1 MDPINV
7 QLFKSD
13 SGLTDEWL
21 IKWTNGNSADIVRY
35 DYYMA
40 AYQNPATG
48 VITLQYPYGDSTYNA
63 GRVFM
68 AALLLD
74 EDGNLLVN
82 REWYHTSTGSAQ
94 AVDLGST
101 VPGVIL
107 GDELFTAH
115 GPSITALTGCEG
127 DTGTG
132 TTGLVRLGNNSIGYN
147 STGKTSHLVNC
158 GGWAGPGT
166 WPDDVAFVSALSGST
181 GNRVGSIH
189 RDGTNGSIV
198 ATSSFRA
205 DATLLWP
212 DSNDLYLQSR
222 SDTNGNHIDFV
233 AGSCDATTHL
243 PQAVDNRLFYY
254 NGDLMTDRVIGYSY
268 GVLTATALF
277 RVRILGSYYQIAIAS
292 VADPWGTPSIRNGGN
307 AYSFGYDTESISYYG
322 AAHCPDVYSSYQGL
336 WITSVSSPSLGTQI
350 VVIDD
355 YFVTDI
361 ASWQYKVGASTVP
374 WYVYPD
380 PASDSHVLFNY
391 RDGQDMY
398 VMRLRASSVVAGLG
412 FSSAGVVASAPTT
425 AVQRYLGVPHNS
437 STPTGEYGTP
447 AGATH
452 LIPGVGGITMTAPSN
467 LVYQAGKD

>member
-189 RDGTNGSIV
+189 RDGSAESYVG
-198 ATSSFRA
+198 TSSFRA

-212 DSNDLYLQSR
+212 DTNNLYLQSR
-222 SDTNGNHIDFV
+222 SSTSGIGIDFV
-233 AGSCDATTHL
+233 SGSCDATTHL

-254 NGDLMTDRVIGYSY
+254 NADIVSDWVVGYSY

-277 RVRILGSYYQIAIAS
+277 RPYMVNSYYQIAIAS
-292 VADPWGTPSIRNGGN
+292 VADAWGTPSIRNSGN
-307 AYSFGYDTESISYYG
+307 AYSFGYSNENVTYYG
-322 AAHCPDVYSSYQGL
+322 DTHCPDAYSSYQGL
-336 WITSVSSPSLGTQI
+336 WITSIYSISLGYQI
-350 VVIDD
+350 VAIDD
-355 YFVTDI
+355 YFVTDV
-361 ASWQYKVGASTVP
+361 ASWHYKVNGNAAN

-380 PASDSHVLFNY
+380 VTSDNHVIFVY
-391 RDGQDMY
+391 RSSQNLY

-412 FSSAGVVASAPTT
+412 FSSGGIVASAPTN
-425 AVQRYLGVPHNS
+425 AIQRFIGVAHNT
-437 STPTGEYGTP
+437 STPSTEYG
-447 AGATH
+447 AVASATH
-452 LIPGVGGITMTAPSN
+452 VIPGVNSIAMAAPTS
-467 LVYQAGKD
+467 LVYQSQKD